1 MQLFEKTIEQSK
13 ARLAEA
19 FEKLERIIEKRTYS
33 NSLSA
38 EGNSMSEGDYQR
50 LNNLEAKFQ
59 ELQELHRQLVAEHDE
74 VRHTNEEVARVLAQ
88 SIEQLD
94 KLIVAESCQ

>member
-19 FEKLERIIEKRTYS
+19 FEKLERIIEKRTSS
-33 NSLSA
+33 NSLLA
-38 EGNSMSEGDYQR
+38 EGSSMSEGDYQR